1 MGFRRRRA
9 AGEPSAPLIRH
20 SGGNAGLPRGLQGT
34 HRPRLQVRRAD
45 HRLRLHAGGRNGER
59 PSGDL
64 PLASGPEVREERVDW
79 RSPMIAKLLARVGLS
94 LIALALASGAAFA
107 KITIAIGGAG
117 CLCYLPTLLAEY
129 FFFKQ
134 KTAYEIELINFR
146 GG

>member
-1 MGFRRRRA
+1 MGFRRRGA

-64 PLASGPEVREERVDW
+64 SLASGPEVREERVAR

-94 LIALALASGAAFA
+94 LAASLAASLTALALASGAAFA
-107 KITIAIGGAG
+107 KITGESG
-117 CLCYLPTLLAEY
+117 EK
-129 FFFKQ
+129 FM
-134 KTAYEIELINFR
+134 R
-146 GG
+146 R